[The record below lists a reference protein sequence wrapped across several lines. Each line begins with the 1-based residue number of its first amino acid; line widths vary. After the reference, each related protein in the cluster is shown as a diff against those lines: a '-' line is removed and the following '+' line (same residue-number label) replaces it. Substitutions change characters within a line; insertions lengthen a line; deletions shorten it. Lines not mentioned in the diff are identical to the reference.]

1 MSYIRGGGRG
11 SNSQLGEP
19 PSVGGGGGGGG
30 VGEPPSVGLP
40 PPPPPLP
47 GSYLSPE
54 LHGDDIK
61 GDQAE
66 QPCQTLLNVG
76 QVSFVHDSNI
86 AGISFNKQ
94 KEFLEFAVMTQ
105 RCPRRSPYLT

>member
-11 SNSQLGEP
+11 SNSLLGEP
-19 PSVGGGGGGGG
+19 PYVGI
-30 VGEPPSVGLP
+30 LP